1 MIGSIRGTLLS
12 KESGNFLIEVGGLG
26 YEVQVPT
33 KNSYN
38 LPKKGCELY
47 MLTHFI
53 VREDGQSLFGFFE
66 DAERDLFRKLIKI
79 SGVGPKLA
87 LTILSGLDLEGFSL
101 CVVDGDISSLVAI
114 PGVGKKTAERLIVE
128 MRDKLPEKFASRANL
143 AGTKDLAS
151 DFSDAVEDAE
161 KALESLGYRHS
172 DARKMVATVVNQDQS
187 LGREEIIKKA
197 LRAIS
202 KT

>member
-12 KESGNFLIEVGGLG
+12 KESGNFLIEIGGLG

-38 LPKKGCELY
+38 LPKTGCELY
-47 MLTHFI
+47 LLTHFT

-87 LTILSGLDLEGFSL
+87 LTILSGLDLEGFSR

-114 PGVGKKTAERLIVE
+114 PGVGKKTAERLIIE
-128 MRDKLPEKFASRANL
+128 MRDKLPERFAGTANL
-143 AGTKDLAS
+143 TGAKDVAS
-151 DFSDAVEDAE
+151 DFSDAVQDAE

-197 LRAIS
+197 LRAIG

>member
-1 MIGSIRGTLLS
+1 
-12 KESGNFLIEVGGLG
+12 
-26 YEVQVPT
+26 
-33 KNSYN
+33 
-38 LPKKGCELY
+38 
-47 MLTHFI
+47 
-53 VREDGQSLFGFFE
+53 
-66 DAERDLFRKLIKI
+66 
-79 SGVGPKLA
+79 
-87 LTILSGLDLEGFSL
+87 
-101 CVVDGDISSLVAI
+101 
-114 PGVGKKTAERLIVE
+114 
-128 MRDKLPEKFASRANL
+128 MRDKLPEQFSSRASL
-143 AGTKDLAS
+143 AGTKGLAS

>member
-12 KESGNFLIEVGGLG
+12 KESGNLLIEVGGLG

-38 LPKKGCELY
+38 LPNKGAELY
-47 MLTHFI
+47 LLTHFI

-66 DAERDLFRKLIKI
+66 DAERDLFRKLIRI

-87 LTILSGLDLEGFSL
+87 LTILSGLDVEGFSL

-114 PGVGKKTAERLIVE
+114 PGVGKKTAERLLVE
-128 MRDKLPEKFASRANL
+128 MRDKLPEQFSSRANL
-143 AGTKDLAS
+143 AGTKGLAS

>member
-33 KNSYN
+33 KNSYS

-47 MLTHFI
+47 LLTHFI

-114 PGVGKKTAERLIVE
+114 PGVGKKTAERLIIE
-128 MRDKLPEKFASRANL
+128 MRDKLPERFAGRANL
-143 AGTKDLAS
+143 TETKDLAS
-151 DFSDAVEDAE
+151 DFSGAIEDAE

-187 LGREEIIKKA
+187 LSREEIIKKA
-197 LRAIS
+197 LRAIG